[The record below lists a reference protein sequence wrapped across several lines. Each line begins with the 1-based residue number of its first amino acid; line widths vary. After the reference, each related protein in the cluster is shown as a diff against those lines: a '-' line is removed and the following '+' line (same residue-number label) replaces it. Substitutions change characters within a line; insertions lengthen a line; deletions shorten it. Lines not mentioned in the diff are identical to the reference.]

1 MPHEILAIRSL
12 DDPDLAPYRTMR
24 RSVDHRRLGIF
35 VAEGEKVVR
44 RMLESDFPVV
54 SLLMPEKHL
63 PEFQELLDRRS
74 NESIKVYLAE
84 KGVLEELI
92 GFSLFQGILGVGRIP
107 PQPGLD
113 QLLQKPEGPR
123 LFVAVEA
130 IANAINIGVIA
141 RNSVAFGAT
150 ALLVGETSCSPFLR
164 RAVRNSMGTIF
175 KIPVLELENLQGAL
189 ELLNQRGVQTIAAH
203 PHVEGQTLFDLELG
217 RDICLVFGQEGEGLS
232 QRILDVC
239 QQKAAI
245 PMAAGVDS
253 LNVSVASGAFLSE
266 VFRQRHHLSHVGTP
280 ARFQSREK
288 LPFSQ

>member
-1 MPHEILAIRSL
+1 MPHEILSIRSL

-54 SLLMPEKHL
+54 SLLLPERHL
-63 PEFQELLDRRS
+63 PEFQELLNRRA

-107 PQPGLD
+107 PQPGLNE
-113 QLLQKPEGPR
+113 LLQKPGGPR

-175 KIPVLELENLQGAL
+175 KIPVLELEDLQGAL
-189 ELLNQRGVQTIAAH
+189 ALLNQRGVQTIAAH
-203 PHVEGQTLFDLELG
+203 PHVDGQTLFDLELG
-217 RDICLVFGQEGEGLS
+217 GDICLVFGQEGEGLS

-245 PMAAGVDS
+245 PMASGVDS

-266 VFRQRHHLSHVGTP
+266 VFRQRRQLLP
-280 ARFQSREK
+280 AEIPEGYRSREK
-288 LPFSQ
+288 LPTSQ